1 MIGCRA
7 AGLTL
12 GLVLLASSLGAATAD
27 AQRQEIRG
35 IYADEARTRRRAAER
50 LIALGQSSVPL
61 VDPFESGCIRASA
74 FPPHCRNFDRA
85 LTATVQIL
93 DAVATRGADT
103 ANAAKDLL
111 WRMLHSPAGDVFGE
125 LEQRDEWER
134 TDADALRRRARTAVE
149 RLMAIRANL
158 GEREVARRATARAA
172 DGGRRWYL
180 LRNCAGGSMYA
191 ACQYGSYLF
200 GGDSRRPSFR
210 LIRHDDSDNFG
221 AGVTVGLSFV
231 GPQRAVGLARAE
243 GGFGGDLTAL
253 TFYRLGATQAPLC
266 TLVATEGVRRLL
278 DDWQRYVTIRAD
290 DCQAAARDAR
300 IRFTTYR

>member
-1 MIGCRA
+1 MIGRRA
-7 AGLTL
+7 AGLML
-12 GLVLLASSLGAATAD
+12 GLVLLASSLGAATAA

-35 IYADEARTRRRAAER
+35 IYADDARTRSRAAER

-85 LTATVQIL
+85 LTATVEIL
-93 DAVATRGADT
+93 DAVAARGADT

-134 TDADALRRRARTAVE
+134 TDADALRRRAHTAME

-158 GEREVARRATARAA
+158 GERAVSRRATARAT

-200 GGDSRRPSFR
+200 GADSGPSFR
-210 LIRHDDSDNFG
+210 LIRHDDRDNFG

-231 GPQRAVGLARAE
+231 GPERAVGLVSAE
-243 GGFGGDLTAL
+243 GGFGGDLTTL
-253 TFYRLGATQAPLC
+253 TFYRMGARQAPLC
-266 TLVATEGVRRLL
+266 TLVAAEGARRLL
-278 DDWQRYVTIRAD
+278 DDWQRYVSIRTD
-290 DCQAAARDAR
+290 DCRAAARDAR
-300 IRFTTYR
+300 IRFTSYR